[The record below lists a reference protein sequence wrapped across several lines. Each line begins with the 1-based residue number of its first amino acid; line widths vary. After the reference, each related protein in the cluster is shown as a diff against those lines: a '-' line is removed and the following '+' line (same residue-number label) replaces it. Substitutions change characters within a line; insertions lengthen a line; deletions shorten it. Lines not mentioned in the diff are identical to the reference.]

1 MHLNGLVD
9 TESVEL
15 MLKMHEYYKKK
26 PTVSSNLAF
35 EINFCKL
42 ELELK
47 LQRRAEKERK
57 KMEELTILTPRSRHF
72 PEIQFDVGLNSNN
85 YQEEIQENLE
95 SRENNDSRESKNQIK
110 KLTKD
115 GETYVHGFDFLQ
127 KIQHWM
133 WNLGLFNK
141 E

>member
-1 MHLNGLVD
+1 
-9 TESVEL
+9 
-15 MLKMHEYYKKK
+15 MLLKIIFY
-26 PTVSSNLAF
+26 
-35 EINFCKL
+35 KL

-57 KMEELTILTPRSRHF
+57 KIEELTILTPRSRHF
-72 PEIQFDVGLNSNN
+72 PEIQFDVGLNSEN
-85 YQEEIQENLE
+85 YQEEIQEKFE
-95 SRENNDSRESKNQIK
+95 PRENTDFREGQNQIK

-115 GETYVHGFDFLQ
+115 GETYVHGFEFLQ